1 MIINDPVFKI
11 LGFGLS
17 GAYKRNEVLAQNIAN
32 ADTPNYKSYDINFMS
47 ELKKALEEDR
57 DSLPLKRTNPL
68 HMSNIPNLSED
79 FKVEKRNEGT
89 YINGNDVDPER
100 ENAMLL
106 DNALYYE
113 SLLGSLSKEFTIWM
127 NVVSDGKK

>member
-32 ADTPNYKSYDINFMS
+32 ADTPGYKSYDINFMAQLR
-47 ELKKALEEDR
+47 EVLKKDENN
-57 DSLPLKRTNPL
+57 LPLKRTDPL
-68 HMSNIPNLSED
+68 HIGDSQTLDEG
-79 FKVEKRNEGT
+79 FKIVKRNEGT
-89 YINGNDVDPER
+89 YTNGNDVDPER

-113 SLLGSLSKEFTIWM
+113 SLLGSMAKEFTIWM
-127 NVVSDGKK
+127 NVVSEGKK

>member
-32 ADTPNYKSYDINFMS
+32 ADTPGYKSYDINFMS
-47 ELKKALEEDR
+47 QLREVLKKDENN
-57 DSLPLKRTNPL
+57 LPLKRTNPL
-68 HMSNIPNLSED
+68 HVGDSQTLDEG
-79 FKVEKRNEGT
+79 FKVVKRNEGT
-89 YINGNDVDPER
+89 YTNGNDVDPER

-113 SLLGSLSKEFTIWM
+113 SLLGSMAKEFTIWM
-127 NVVSDGKK
+127 NVVSEGKK

>member
-32 ADTPNYKSYDINFMS
+32 ADTPGYKSYDVNFMS
-47 ELKKALEEDR
+47 ELKKILQEEQDN
-57 DSLPLKRTNPL
+57 LPLKVTNPL
-68 HMSNIPNLSED
+68 HIKNTPTLSEN
-79 FKVEKRNEGT
+79 FKVIKRNEGVYT
-89 YINGNDVDPER
+89 NGNDVDPER

-113 SLLGSLSKEFTIWM
+113 SLLGSISKEFTIWM
-127 NVVSDGKK
+127 NVVSEGKK